1 MIPQPSGSP
10 PALAYTARVAAN
22 GSLLI
27 GLTGGIGT
35 GKSRVADLLRALGAA
50 VECSDAIVRELQARG
65 GAGLAA
71 IVEAFG
77 PEYLTLEGE
86 LDRPKL
92 GKLVFNDPGARTR
105 LNLLIHP
112 LVTRETQ
119 KRIAEHRANGVAVIV
134 ADIPLLLEGKQ
145 AGIGSGAIL
154 PFDLIVLVYATEE
167 QQLARVMA
175 RDKLSREDALARI
188 RSQLPIE
195 QKRALAD
202 LVIDNSGSW
211 EAAEK
216 QVREHYAGWLS
227 RARKPPPP

>member
-1 MIPQPSGSP
+1 MATPGS
-10 PALAYTARVAAN
+10 V
-22 GSLLI
+22 LI

-35 GKSRVADLLRALGAA
+35 GKSRVAELLRALGAA
-50 VECSDAIVRELQARG
+50 VECSDLIVRELQAPG

-77 PEYLTLEGE
+77 PEYLTPEGE
-86 LDRPKL
+86 LDRGKL
-92 GKLVFNDPGARTR
+92 GKLVFNDPSARGR

-119 KRIAEHRANGVAVIV
+119 ARIAAHRARGVAVIV

-145 AGIGSGAIL
+145 AGIGSGAVL
-154 PFDLIVLVYATEE
+154 PFDWIVLVYATEE

-175 RDKLSREDALARI
+175 RDKLSHEDALARI

-202 LVIDNSGSW
+202 VVVDNTGDW
-211 EAAEK
+211 EATEK
-216 QVREHYAGWLS
+216 QVRELYDDWVK
-227 RARKPPPP
+227 RARNRSSA